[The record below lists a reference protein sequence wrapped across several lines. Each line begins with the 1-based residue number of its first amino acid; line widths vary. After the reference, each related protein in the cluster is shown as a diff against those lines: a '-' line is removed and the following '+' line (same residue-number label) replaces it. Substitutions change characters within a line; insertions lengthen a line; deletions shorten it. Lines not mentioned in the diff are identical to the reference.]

1 MADVNVTVMVDG
13 RPAYSAGAVGTPD
26 GVGFAIDA
34 LQHGLDHFRAVKG
47 AATPQVPRTVG
58 LVGAQTQ
65 VAIPPQ
71 AQDNSL

>member
-47 AATPQVPRTVG
+47 ASTPQVPRTIG
-58 LVGAQTQ
+58 L
-65 VAIPPQ
+65 PPPLQSAQ
-71 AQDNSL
+71 AQQPQDSSL